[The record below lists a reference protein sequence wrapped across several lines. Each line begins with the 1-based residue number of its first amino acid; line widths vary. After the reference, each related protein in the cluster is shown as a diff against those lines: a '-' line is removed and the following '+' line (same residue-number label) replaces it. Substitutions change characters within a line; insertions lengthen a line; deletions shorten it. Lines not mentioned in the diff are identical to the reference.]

1 MKKFYIL
8 IVLSLIIAG
17 VAAAAVWHIR
27 GSNEKTLARQ
37 KEQWDNEK
45 QELQAQLDGIAAQM
59 EELKT
64 QKNELDSPE
73 LDPAALIARLREM
86 KDMADSEKTDVEL
99 PEVVID
105 SVLTS
110 NTTQTNEAILKQ
122 GHDQVREA
130 FFVFQG
136 LRDQGDRSLEAIGE
150 YLTSGHNV
158 TLFKDDNSLQ
168 VNGRR
173 IRFRRSGQS
182 SVIPMTSRLGLI
194 QTLGEIKTPAALEL
208 LCQAMQNFTDL
219 KEIISAGNILLAVDK
234 DAYAK
239 IILTVCN
246 AVFPNL
252 KNQDQS
258 EMLAFIK
265 NISEEEYK
273 NLLANLNLYNEYGH
287 LSMDIFRR
295 KMETLGEAALPE
307 AIDAFNREG
316 ALLAEK
322 LVILESMK
330 KFIGSNEQAT
340 ALFTGYINGLE
351 GDDKDMIGSMAI
363 LIGASELESAENKAE
378 KQKQYLNVLS
388 QLNTSEND
396 QSLFGET
403 LGMANEFLTQ
413 QIEQGENFNEDE
425 YAKKVLS
432 SGYLQRMMSSSMT
445 FIRNHPEI
453 AGGGAQMGPIDFSPF

>member
-27 GSNEKTLARQ
+27 GSNEKTLAQQ

-64 QKNELDSPE
+64 QKNELNSPE

-86 KDMADSEKTDVEL
+86 KDMAADSEKTDVEL

-136 LRDQGDRSLEAIGE
+136 LRDQGNRSLEAIGE

-158 TLFKDDNSLQ
+158 TLFKDENSLQ

-173 IRFRRSGQS
+173 IRFRRVGQS

-219 KEIISAGNILLAVDK
+219 KEIMSAGNILLAVDK

-239 IILTVCN
+239 IILAVCN

-252 KNQDQS
+252 NNQEQS
-258 EMLAFIK
+258 ELLAFIK
-265 NISEEEYK
+265 NISEEDYK
-273 NLLANLNLYNEYGH
+273 NLLANLNIYDENGN
-287 LSMDIFRR
+287 LSMDILRR

-307 AIDAFNREG
+307 AITAFNREG

-363 LIGASELESAENKAE
+363 LIGASELESAENKSE
-378 KQKQYLNVLS
+378 KQQQYLNVLS

-425 YAKKVLS
+425 YAKKILS

-445 FIRNHPEI
+445 FMRNHPEI
-453 AGGGAQMGPIDFSPF
+453 AGDSGGGMRLPF

>member
-17 VAAAAVWHIR
+17 VSAAAVWHIR
-27 GSNEKTLARQ
+27 GSSEKALSQRQ
-37 KEQWDNEK
+37 EQWDNEK
-45 QELQAQLDGIAAQM
+45 QEFQAQLDGIAAQM
-59 EELKT
+59 EDLKT
-64 QKNELDSPE
+64 QKTELDSPE

-158 TLFKDDNSLQ
+158 TLFKEENSLQ

-173 IRFRRSGQS
+173 IRLRRGQS

-307 AIDAFNREG
+307 AIEAFNREG
-316 ALLAEK
+316 ALLVEK

-351 GDDKDMIGSMAI
+351 GDDKDMIGSVAI
-363 LIGASELESAENKAE
+363 MIGASELESAENKTE
-378 KQKQYLNVLS
+378 KQQQYLNVLS
-388 QLNTSEND
+388 QLNMPEND

-403 LGMANEFLTQ
+403 LGMANDFLTQ
-413 QIEQGENFNEDE
+413 QIQQGDNFKEEE
-425 YAKKVLS
+425 YMKNVLS
-432 SGYLQRMMSSSMT
+432 SGYIQRMMSSSMT

-453 AGGGAQMGPIDFSPF
+453 AGDGGMRLPF

>member
-17 VAAAAVWHIR
+17 VSAAAVWHIR
-27 GSNEKTLARQ
+27 GSNEKALAQRQ
-37 KEQWDNEK
+37 EQWDNEK
-45 QELQAQLDGIAAQM
+45 LELQAQLDGIAAQM
-59 EELKT
+59 EDLKT
-64 QKNELDSPE
+64 QKTELDSPE

-86 KDMADSEKTDVEL
+86 KDMADSEKTDIEL
-99 PEVVID
+99 PDEFVNNVFG
-105 SVLTS
+105 SG
-110 NTTQTNEAILKQ
+110 TTQPNEAILKQ

-158 TLFKDDNSLQ
+158 TLFKEENSLQ

-173 IRFRRSGQS
+173 IRLRRGQS

-194 QTLGEIKTPAALEL
+194 RTLGEIKTPAALEL

-307 AIDAFNREG
+307 AIEAFNREG
-316 ALLAEK
+316 ALLVEK

-351 GDDKDMIGSMAI
+351 GDDKDMIGSVAI
-363 LIGASELESAENKAE
+363 MIGASELESAENKTE
-378 KQKQYLNVLS
+378 KQQQYLNVLS
-388 QLNTSEND
+388 QLNMPEND

-403 LGMANEFLTQ
+403 LGMANDFLTQ
-413 QIEQGENFNEDE
+413 QIQQGDNFKEEE
-425 YAKKVLS
+425 YMKNVLS
-432 SGYLQRMMSSSMT
+432 SGYIQRMMSSSMT

-453 AGGGAQMGPIDFSPF
+453 AGDGGMRLPF

>member
-17 VAAAAVWHIR
+17 VATAAVWHIR
-27 GSNEKTLARQ
+27 GSNEKALAQRQ
-37 KEQWDNEK
+37 EQWDNEK

-59 EELKT
+59 EDLKT
-64 QKNELDSPE
+64 QKTELNSPE

-86 KDMADSEKTDVEL
+86 KDMADSEKTDLEL
-99 PEVVID
+99 PDELVNNVFGGG
-105 SVLTS
+105 
-110 NTTQTNEAILKQ
+110 TTQTNEAILKQ

-158 TLFKDDNSLQ
+158 TLFKDENSLQ

-173 IRFRRSGQS
+173 IRFRRGGQS

-208 LCQAMQNFTDL
+208 LCKAMQNFTDL

-239 IILTVCN
+239 IILAVCN

-252 KNQDQS
+252 NNQDQS

-265 NISEEEYK
+265 NISEEDYK
-273 NLLANLNLYNEYGH
+273 NLLASLNIYDENGN
-287 LSMDIFRR
+287 LSMDILRR

-307 AIDAFNREG
+307 AITAFNREG
-316 ALLAEK
+316 ARLAEK

-351 GDDKDMIGSMAI
+351 GNDKDLIGSMAI
-363 LIGASELESAENKAE
+363 MIGAGELESAENKSE
-378 KQKQYLNVLS
+378 KQQQYLNVLS
-388 QLNTSEND
+388 QLNPPEND

-403 LGMANEFLTQ
+403 LVMANDFLNQ

-425 YAKKVLS
+425 YMKNVLS
-432 SGYLQRMMSSSMT
+432 SGYIQRMMSSSMT

>member
-27 GSNEKTLARQ
+27 GSNEKTLAQQ

-64 QKNELDSPE
+64 QKNELNSPE

-86 KDMADSEKTDVEL
+86 KDMADSEKTDLEL
-99 PEVVID
+99 PDELVNNVFGGG
-105 SVLTS
+105 
-110 NTTQTNEAILKQ
+110 TTQTNEAILKQ

-158 TLFKDDNSLQ
+158 TLFKEENSFQ

-173 IRFRRSGQS
+173 IRFRRGGQS

-208 LCQAMQNFTDL
+208 LCKAMQNFTDL

-239 IILTVCN
+239 IILAVCN

-252 KNQDQS
+252 NNQDQS

-265 NISEEEYK
+265 NISEEDYK
-273 NLLANLNLYNEYGH
+273 NLLASLNIYDENGN
-287 LSMDIFRR
+287 LSMDILRR

-307 AIDAFNREG
+307 AITAFNREG
-316 ALLAEK
+316 ARLAEK

-351 GDDKDMIGSMAI
+351 GNDKDLIGSMAI
-363 LIGASELESAENKAE
+363 MIGAGELESAENKSE
-378 KQKQYLNVLS
+378 KQQQYLNVLS
-388 QLNTSEND
+388 QLNPPEND

-403 LGMANEFLTQ
+403 LVMANDFLNQ
-413 QIEQGENFNEDE
+413 QIQQGDNFNEEE
-425 YAKKVLS
+425 YAKNVLS
-432 SGYLQRMMSSSMT
+432 SGYIQRMMSSSMT

-453 AGGGAQMGPIDFSPF
+453 AGDSGDGMRLPF

>member
-17 VAAAAVWHIR
+17 VSAAAVWHIR
-27 GSNEKTLARQ
+27 GSSEKALAQRQ
-37 KEQWDNEK
+37 EQWNNEK

-59 EELKT
+59 EDLKT
-64 QKNELDSPE
+64 QKTELDSPE

-150 YLTSGHNV
+150 YLASGHNV
-158 TLFKDDNSLQ
+158 TLFKEENSLQ

-173 IRFRRSGQS
+173 IRLRRGQS

-219 KEIISAGNILLAVDK
+219 KEIISAGNILLTVDK

-307 AIDAFNREG
+307 AIEAFNREG
-316 ALLAEK
+316 ALLVEK

-351 GDDKDMIGSMAI
+351 GDDKDMIGSVAI
-363 LIGASELESAENKAE
+363 MIGASELESAENKTE
-378 KQKQYLNVLS
+378 KQQQYLNVLS
-388 QLNTSEND
+388 QLNMPEND

-403 LGMANEFLTQ
+403 LGMANDFLTQ
-413 QIEQGENFNEDE
+413 QIQQGDNFKEEE
-425 YAKKVLS
+425 YMKNVLS
-432 SGYLQRMMSSSMT
+432 SGYIQRMMSSSMT

-453 AGGGAQMGPIDFSPF
+453 AGDGGMRLPF

>member
-27 GSNEKTLARQ
+27 GSNEKTLAQQ

-64 QKNELDSPE
+64 QKNELNSPE

-86 KDMADSEKTDVEL
+86 KDMADSEKTDLEL
-99 PEVVID
+99 PDELVNNVFGGG
-105 SVLTS
+105 
-110 NTTQTNEAILKQ
+110 TTQTNEAILKQ

-158 TLFKDDNSLQ
+158 TLFKEENSFQ

-173 IRFRRSGQS
+173 IRFRRGGQS
-182 SVIPMTSRLGLI
+182 SIIPMTSRLGLI

-208 LCQAMQNFTDL
+208 LCKAMQNFTDL

-239 IILTVCN
+239 IILAVCN

-252 KNQDQS
+252 NNQDQS

-265 NISEEEYK
+265 NISEDDYK
-273 NLLANLNLYNEYGH
+273 NLLASLNIYDENGN
-287 LSMDIFRR
+287 LSMDILRR

-307 AIDAFNREG
+307 AITAFNREG
-316 ALLAEK
+316 APLVEK

-340 ALFTGYINGLE
+340 AVFTGYINGLE
-351 GDDKDMIGSMAI
+351 GDDKDLIGSMAI
-363 LIGASELESAENKAE
+363 MIGASELESAENKSE
-378 KQKQYLNVLS
+378 KQQQYLNVLS
-388 QLNTSEND
+388 QLNPPEND

-403 LGMANEFLTQ
+403 LVMANDFLNQ
-413 QIEQGENFNEDE
+413 QIQQGDNFNEEE
-425 YAKKVLS
+425 YAKNVLS
-432 SGYLQRMMSSSMT
+432 SGYIQRMMSSSMT

-453 AGGGAQMGPIDFSPF
+453 AGDSGDGMRLPF

>member
-27 GSNEKTLARQ
+27 GSNEKTLAQQ

-64 QKNELDSPE
+64 QKNELNSPE

-86 KDMADSEKTDVEL
+86 KDMADSEKTDIEL
-99 PEVVID
+99 PDEFVNNVFG
-105 SVLTS
+105 SG
-110 NTTQTNEAILKQ
+110 TTQTNEAILKQ

-158 TLFKDDNSLQ
+158 TLFKEENSLQ

-173 IRFRRSGQS
+173 IRLRRGQS

-208 LCQAMQNFTDL
+208 LCKAMQNFTDL

-239 IILTVCN
+239 IILAVCN

-252 KNQDQS
+252 NNQDQS

-265 NISEEEYK
+265 NISEEDYK
-273 NLLANLNLYNEYGH
+273 NLLASLNIYDENGN
-287 LSMDIFRR
+287 LSMDILRR

-307 AIDAFNREG
+307 AITAFNREG
-316 ALLAEK
+316 ARLEEK

-351 GDDKDMIGSMAI
+351 GDDKDLIGSMAI
-363 LIGASELESAENKAE
+363 MIGASELESAENKSE
-378 KQKQYLNVLS
+378 KQQQYLNVLS
-388 QLNTSEND
+388 QLNPPEND

-403 LGMANEFLTQ
+403 LVMANDFLNQ
-413 QIEQGENFNEDE
+413 QIQQGDNFNEDE
-425 YAKKVLS
+425 YMKNVLS
-432 SGYLQRMMSSSMT
+432 SGYIQRMMSSSMT
-445 FIRNHPEI
+445 FIRNHPEMVGNS
-453 AGGGAQMGPIDFSPF
+453 GGMGLPF

>member
-17 VAAAAVWHIR
+17 VSAAAVWHIR
-27 GSNEKTLARQ
+27 GSSEKALAQRQ
-37 KEQWDNEK
+37 EQWNNEK
-45 QELQAQLDGIAAQM
+45 QEFQAQLDGIAAQM
-59 EELKT
+59 EDLKT
-64 QKNELDSPE
+64 QKTELDSPE

-136 LRDQGDRSLEAIGE
+136 LRDQGNRSLEAIGE
-150 YLTSGHNV
+150 YLASGHNV
-158 TLFKDDNSLQ
+158 TLFKDENSLQ

-173 IRFRRSGQS
+173 IRLRRGQS

-208 LCQAMQNFTDL
+208 LCQTMQNFTDL
-219 KEIISAGNILLAVDK
+219 KEIMSVGNILLAVDK

-307 AIDAFNREG
+307 AIEAF
-316 ALLAEK
+316 
-322 LVILESMK
+322 
-330 KFIGSNEQAT
+330 
-340 ALFTGYINGLE
+340 
-351 GDDKDMIGSMAI
+351 
-363 LIGASELESAENKAE
+363 
-378 KQKQYLNVLS
+378 
-388 QLNTSEND
+388 
-396 QSLFGET
+396 
-403 LGMANEFLTQ
+403 
-413 QIEQGENFNEDE
+413 
-425 YAKKVLS
+425 
-432 SGYLQRMMSSSMT
+432 
-445 FIRNHPEI
+445 
-453 AGGGAQMGPIDFSPF
+453 

>member
-37 KEQWDNEK
+37 KEQWDNQK
-45 QELQAQLDGIAAQM
+45 LELQAQLDGIAAQM
-59 EELKT
+59 EDLKT
-64 QKNELDSPE
+64 QKTELDSPE

-158 TLFKDDNSLQ
+158 TLFKEENSLQ

-173 IRFRRSGQS
+173 IRLRRGQS

-307 AIDAFNREG
+307 AIEAFNREG
-316 ALLAEK
+316 ALLVEK

-351 GDDKDMIGSMAI
+351 GDDKDMIGSVAI
-363 LIGASELESAENKAE
+363 MIGASELESAENKTE
-378 KQKQYLNVLS
+378 KQQQYLNVLS
-388 QLNTSEND
+388 QLNMPEND

-403 LGMANEFLTQ
+403 LGMANDFLTQ
-413 QIEQGENFNEDE
+413 QIQQGDNFKEEE
-425 YAKKVLS
+425 YMKNVLS
-432 SGYLQRMMSSSMT
+432 SGYIQRMMSSSMT

-453 AGGGAQMGPIDFSPF
+453 AGDGGMRLPF

>member
-27 GSNEKTLARQ
+27 GSNEKTLAQQ

-45 QELQAQLDGIAAQM
+45 LELQAQLDGIAAQM

-64 QKNELDSPE
+64 QKNELNSPE

-86 KDMADSEKTDVEL
+86 KDMAADSEKTDIEL
-99 PEVVID
+99 PDEFVNNVFGGG
-105 SVLTS
+105 
-110 NTTQTNEAILKQ
+110 TTQTNEAILRQ

-136 LRDQGDRSLEAIGE
+136 LRDQGNRSLEAIGE
-150 YLTSGHNV
+150 YLTSGDNV
-158 TLFKDDNSLQ
+158 TLYRDA
-168 VNGRR
+168 NGRR
-173 IRFRRSGQS
+173 IRFRRDQS

-194 QTLGEIKTPAALEL
+194 RTLGEIKTSDALEL
-208 LCQAMQNFTDL
+208 LCQTMQNSSDL
-219 KEIISAGNILLAVDK
+219 REILSAGNILLAENK
-234 DAYAK
+234 EAYTKAVLAACMA
-239 IILTVCN
+239 IL
-246 AVFPNL
+246 PNL
-252 KNQDQS
+252 KNNEQS
-258 EMLAFIK
+258 ELLAFIK
-265 NISEEEYK
+265 DLSEEDYK
-273 NLLANLNLYNEYGH
+273 TLLANLNLYNEYGH

-363 LIGASELESAENKAE
+363 LIGASELESAENKSE
-378 KQKQYLNVLS
+378 KQQQYLNVLS
-388 QLNTSEND
+388 QLNAPEND

-403 LGMANEFLTQ
+403 LVMANDFLNQ
-413 QIEQGENFNEDE
+413 QIQQGDNFNEDE
-425 YAKKVLS
+425 YMKNVLS
-432 SGYLQRMMSSSMT
+432 SGYIQRMMSSSM
-445 FIRNHPEI
+445 
-453 AGGGAQMGPIDFSPF
+453 

>member
-17 VAAAAVWHIR
+17 VSAAAVWHIR
-27 GSNEKTLARQ
+27 GSSEKALAQRQ
-37 KEQWDNEK
+37 EHWDNDK
-45 QELQAQLDGIAAQM
+45 LELQAQLDGIAAQM
-59 EELKT
+59 EDLKT
-64 QKNELDSPE
+64 QKTELDSPE

-136 LRDQGDRSLEAIGE
+136 LRDQGNRSLEAIGE

-158 TLFKDDNSLQ
+158 TLFKEENSLQ

-173 IRFRRSGQS
+173 IRLRRGQS

-307 AIDAFNREG
+307 AIEAFNREG
-316 ALLAEK
+316 ALLVEK

-351 GDDKDMIGSMAI
+351 GDDKDMIGSVAI
-363 LIGASELESAENKAE
+363 MIGASELESAENKTE
-378 KQKQYLNVLS
+378 KQQQYLNVLS
-388 QLNTSEND
+388 QLNMPEND

-403 LGMANEFLTQ
+403 LGMANDFLTQ
-413 QIEQGENFNEDE
+413 QIQQGDNFKEEE
-425 YAKKVLS
+425 YMKNVLS
-432 SGYLQRMMSSSMT
+432 SGYIQRMMSSSMT

-453 AGGGAQMGPIDFSPF
+453 AGDGGMRLPF

>member
-17 VAAAAVWHIR
+17 VSAAAVWHIR
-27 GSNEKTLARQ
+27 GSSEKALAQRQ
-37 KEQWDNEK
+37 EQWNNEK
-45 QELQAQLDGIAAQM
+45 QEFQAQLDGIAAQM
-59 EELKT
+59 EDLKT
-64 QKNELDSPE
+64 QKTELDSPE

-86 KDMADSEKTDVEL
+86 KDMADSEKTDIEL
-99 PEVVID
+99 PDEFVNNVFG
-105 SVLTS
+105 SG
-110 NTTQTNEAILKQ
+110 TTQTNEAILKQ
-122 GHDQVREA
+122 GHNQVREA

-136 LRDQGDRSLEAIGE
+136 LRDQGNRSLEAIGE

-158 TLFKDDNSLQ
+158 TLFKEENSLQ

-173 IRFRRSGQS
+173 IRLRRGQS

-208 LCQAMQNFTDL
+208 LCQAMQNSTDL

-307 AIDAFNREG
+307 AIEAFNREG
-316 ALLAEK
+316 ALLVEK

-351 GDDKDMIGSMAI
+351 GDDKDMIGSVAI
-363 LIGASELESAENKAE
+363 MIGASELESAENKTE
-378 KQKQYLNVLS
+378 KQQQYLNVLS
-388 QLNTSEND
+388 QLNMPEND

-403 LGMANEFLTQ
+403 LGMANDFLTQ
-413 QIEQGENFNEDE
+413 QIQQGDNFKEEE
-425 YAKKVLS
+425 YMKNVLS
-432 SGYLQRMMSSSMT
+432 SGYIQRMMSSSMT

-453 AGGGAQMGPIDFSPF
+453 AGDGGMRLPF

>member
-27 GSNEKTLARQ
+27 GSNEKTLAQQ

-64 QKNELDSPE
+64 QKNELNSPE

-86 KDMADSEKTDVEL
+86 KDMADSEKTDLEL
-99 PEVVID
+99 PDELVNNVFGGG
-105 SVLTS
+105 
-110 NTTQTNEAILKQ
+110 TTQTNEAILKQ

-158 TLFKDDNSLQ
+158 TLFKEENSFQ

-173 IRFRRSGQS
+173 IRFRRGGQS
-182 SVIPMTSRLGLI
+182 SIIPMTSRLGLI

-208 LCQAMQNFTDL
+208 LCKAMQNFTDL

-239 IILTVCN
+239 IILAVCN

-252 KNQDQS
+252 NNQDQS

-265 NISEEEYK
+265 NISEDDYK
-273 NLLANLNLYNEYGH
+273 NLLASLNIYDENGN
-287 LSMDIFRR
+287 LSMDILRR

-307 AIDAFNREG
+307 AITAFNREG
-316 ALLAEK
+316 APLVEK

-340 ALFTGYINGLE
+340 AVFTGYINGLE
-351 GDDKDMIGSMAI
+351 GDDKDLIGSMAI
-363 LIGASELESAENKAE
+363 MIGASELESAENKSE
-378 KQKQYLNVLS
+378 KQQQYLNVLS
-388 QLNTSEND
+388 QLNPPEND

-403 LGMANEFLTQ
+403 LVMANDFLNQ
-413 QIEQGENFNEDE
+413 QIQQGDNFNEEE
-425 YAKKVLS
+425 YAKNVLS
-432 SGYLQRMMSSSMT
+432 SGYIQRMMSSSMT

-453 AGGGAQMGPIDFSPF
+453 AGDSGGGMRLPF

>member
-37 KEQWDNEK
+37 KEQWDNQK
-45 QELQAQLDGIAAQM
+45 LELQAQLDGIAAQM

-158 TLFKDDNSLQ
+158 TLFKEENSLQ

-173 IRFRRSGQS
+173 IRLRRGQS

-295 KMETLGEAALPE
+295 KIETLGEAALPE
-307 AIDAFNREG
+307 AIEAFNREG
-316 ALLAEK
+316 ALLTEK

-351 GDDKDMIGSMAI
+351 GDDKDMIGSVAI
-363 LIGASELESAENKAE
+363 MTIMIGASELESAENKTE
-378 KQKQYLNVLS
+378 KQQQYLNVLS
-388 QLNTSEND
+388 QLNMPEND

-403 LGMANEFLTQ
+403 LGMANDFLTQ
-413 QIEQGENFNEDE
+413 QIQQGDNFKEEE
-425 YAKKVLS
+425 YMKNVLS
-432 SGYLQRMMSSSMT
+432 SGYIQRMMSSSMT

-453 AGGGAQMGPIDFSPF
+453 AGDGGMRLPF

>member
-1 MKKFYIL
+1 
-8 IVLSLIIAG
+8 
-17 VAAAAVWHIR
+17 
-27 GSNEKTLARQ
+27 
-37 KEQWDNEK
+37 
-45 QELQAQLDGIAAQM
+45 
-59 EELKT
+59 
-64 QKNELDSPE
+64 E

-86 KDMADSEKTDVEL
+86 KDMADSEKTDIEL
-99 PEVVID
+99 PDEFVNNVFG
-105 SVLTS
+105 SG
-110 NTTQTNEAILKQ
+110 TTQMNEAILKQ

-158 TLFKDDNSLQ
+158 TLFKEENSLQ

-173 IRFRRSGQS
+173 IRLRRGQS

-194 QTLGEIKTPAALEL
+194 RTLGEIKTPAALEL

-219 KEIISAGNILLAVDK
+219 KEIMSVGNILLAVDK

-307 AIDAFNREG
+307 AIEAFNREG
-316 ALLAEK
+316 ALLVEK

-351 GDDKDMIGSMAI
+351 GDDKDMIGSVAI
-363 LIGASELESAENKAE
+363 MIGASELESAENKTE
-378 KQKQYLNVLS
+378 KQQQYLNVLS
-388 QLNTSEND
+388 QLNMPEND

-403 LGMANEFLTQ
+403 LGMANDFLTQ
-413 QIEQGENFNEDE
+413 QIQQGDNFKEEE
-425 YAKKVLS
+425 YMKNVLS
-432 SGYLQRMMSSSMT
+432 SGYIQRMMSSSMT

-453 AGGGAQMGPIDFSPF
+453 AGDGGMRLPF

>member
-37 KEQWDNEK
+37 KEQWDNQK
-45 QELQAQLDGIAAQM
+45 LELQAQLDGIAAQM

-158 TLFKDDNSLQ
+158 TLFKEENSLQ

-173 IRFRRSGQS
+173 IRLRRGQS

-295 KMETLGEAALPE
+295 KIETLGEAALPE
-307 AIDAFNREG
+307 AIEAFNREG
-316 ALLAEK
+316 ALLTEK

-351 GDDKDMIGSMAI
+351 GDDKDMIGSVAI
-363 LIGASELESAENKAE
+363 MIGASELESAENKTE
-378 KQKQYLNVLS
+378 KQQQYLNVLS
-388 QLNTSEND
+388 QLNMPEND

-403 LGMANEFLTQ
+403 LGMANDFLTQ
-413 QIEQGENFNEDE
+413 QIQQGDNFKEEE
-425 YAKKVLS
+425 YMKNVLS
-432 SGYLQRMMSSSMT
+432 SGYIQRMMSSSMT

-453 AGGGAQMGPIDFSPF
+453 AGDGGMRLPF

>member
-27 GSNEKTLARQ
+27 GSNEKTLAQQ

-158 TLFKDDNSLQ
+158 TLFKDENFLQ
-168 VNGRR
+168 FNGRR
-173 IRFRRSGQS
+173 IRLRSGQS

-194 QTLGEIKTPAALEL
+194 QTLGEIKTAAALEL
-208 LCQAMQNFTDL
+208 LCQVIQNFTDL
-219 KEIISAGNILLAVDK
+219 KEIMSAGNILLAVDK

-239 IILTVCN
+239 IILAVCN

-252 KNQDQS
+252 KNQEQS
-258 EMLAFIK
+258 ELLAFIK
-265 NISEEEYK
+265 NISEEDYK

-322 LVILESMK
+322 LVILDSMK

-351 GDDKDMIGSMAI
+351 GDDKDLIGSMAI
-363 LIGASELESAENKAE
+363 MIGASELESAENKSE
-378 KQKQYLNVLS
+378 KQQQYLNVLS
-388 QLNTSEND
+388 QLNAPEND

-403 LGMANEFLTQ
+403 LGMANDFLNQ
-413 QIEQGENFNEDE
+413 QIQQGDNFNEDE
-425 YAKKVLS
+425 YMKNVLS
-432 SGYLQRMMSSSMT
+432 SGYIQRMMSSSMT
-445 FIRNHPEI
+445 FIRNHPEMVGNS
-453 AGGGAQMGPIDFSPF
+453 GGMGFPF

>member
-1 MKKFYIL
+1 
-8 IVLSLIIAG
+8 
-17 VAAAAVWHIR
+17 
-27 GSNEKTLARQ
+27 
-37 KEQWDNEK
+37 
-45 QELQAQLDGIAAQM
+45 AQLDGIAAQM
-59 EELKT
+59 EDLKT
-64 QKNELDSPE
+64 QKTELDSPE

-136 LRDQGDRSLEAIGE
+136 LRDQGNRSLEAIGE

-158 TLFKDDNSLQ
+158 TLFKEENSLQ

-173 IRFRRSGQS
+173 IRLRRGQS

-194 QTLGEIKTPAALEL
+194 RTLGEIKTPAALEL

-307 AIDAFNREG
+307 AIEAFNREG
-316 ALLAEK
+316 ALLVEK

-351 GDDKDMIGSMAI
+351 GDDKDMIGSVAI
-363 LIGASELESAENKAE
+363 MIGASELESAENKTE
-378 KQKQYLNVLS
+378 KQQQYLNVLS
-388 QLNTSEND
+388 QLNMPEND

-403 LGMANEFLTQ
+403 LGMANDFLTQ
-413 QIEQGENFNEDE
+413 QIQQGDNFKEEE
-425 YAKKVLS
+425 YMKNVLS
-432 SGYLQRMMSSSMT
+432 SGYIQRMMSSSMT

-453 AGGGAQMGPIDFSPF
+453 AGDGGMRLPF